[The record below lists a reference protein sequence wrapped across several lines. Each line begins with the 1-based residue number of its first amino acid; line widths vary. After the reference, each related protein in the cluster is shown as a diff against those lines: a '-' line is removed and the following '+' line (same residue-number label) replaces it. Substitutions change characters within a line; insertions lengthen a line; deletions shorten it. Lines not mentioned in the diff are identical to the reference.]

1 MTPKQK
7 APQRR
12 QQQIA
17 YAELIEWAERRE
29 HQIDEALALL
39 EPVADWIKQCP
50 HVQEWLDYVE
60 SARKVATV
68 TQKDKNRYTAALERL
83 QTVSRT
89 HRGVRQ
95 LGQAAIDQ
103 MVALD
108 KEGVAGLAARTGIED
123 AASLPPLKPGY
134 FAAVGAYELLCCWDR
149 KPRASDRGDWH
160 KLATILHGDD
170 GNLYHYLRKVQSE
183 QDRQDNAPV

>member
-39 EPVADWIKQCP
+39 EPLVDRIKQCRA

-60 SARKVATV
+60 SARKVAAV

-95 LGQAAIDQ
+95 LGQAAIDR

-108 KEGVAGLAARTGIED
+108 KEGVVGLAARTGIED
-123 AASLPPLKPGY
+123 VPLKPGY

-160 KLATILHGDD
+160 KLAKILHGDD

-183 QDRQDNAPV
+183 QSSG